1 MAGKLSSIEVGGV
14 SHSFG
19 RLPLGKTPTQSF
31 VQSVSKD
38 GNIIRL
44 GQSCEMSILLHR
56 AKPSNQILPKE
67 KRVNRNNF
75 GTKIDKGV
83 TFGEQMLIILLNYE
97 SLDRHFTFTIVCSLK
112 LLP

>member
-56 AKPSNQILPKE
+56 AKPSNQILPNE
-67 KRVNRNNF
+67 KLVNCGSF
-75 GTKIDKGV
+75 GT
-83 TFGEQMLIILLNYE
+83 TLIKTKT
-97 SLDRHFTFTIVCSLK
+97 SSQAPRCAS
-112 LLP
+112 

>member
-1 MAGKLSSIEVGGV
+1 MLILQMAGKLSSIEVGGV

-44 GQSCEMSILLHR
+44 GQCCKMTILLHG

-67 KRVNRNNF
+67 KRVNCESF
-75 GTKIDKGV
+75 GTTLIKTKKKDI
-83 TFGEQMLIILLNYE
+83 FGEQLFIYLPNKAII
-97 SLDRHFTFTIVCSLK
+97 
-112 LLP
+112 